1 MQPHSHA
8 EIDTRI
14 TRVSVPD
21 QVFASVCEAILTGR
35 YAPGER
41 LPAQRELARE
51 YGVNLTTVR
60 EAVKRLEQLKLVDV
74 RHGSAMRVRDWRRHG
89 SLDLIAH
96 ALLRAG
102 HLDREMLEQV
112 LEARRVL
119 LSQSAALAAGRA
131 TPGQAERLTE
141 LAVRVAGE
149 PDGAI
154 AQQLDFAFYEELVE
168 IAGNIVFSL
177 IMNSVRDLYLAGA
190 ALYRGVIANRDRLAP
205 LYAEISDA
213 VAAGDSER
221 ARAAAYELAFTQ
233 ERQLLD
239 AFK

>member
-1 MQPHSHA
+1 MSSSSLA
-8 EIDTRI
+8 AIDTRI

-41 LPAQRELARE
+41 LPAQRDLARE

-60 EAVKRLEQLKLVDV
+60 EAVKRLEQLRLVDV

-89 SLDLIAH
+89 GLDVIAH

-131 TPGQAERLTE
+131 TAGQAKRLAE
-141 LAVRVAGE
+141 LAGEVASE
-149 PDGAI
+149 PDEAV

-177 IMNSVRDLYLAGA
+177 IMNTVRDLYLAGA
-190 ALYRGVIANRDRLAP
+190 ALYRGVVANRERLAP
-205 LYAEISDA
+205 LYAEIAEA
-213 VAAGDSER
+213 VAAGDPER
-221 ARAAAYELAFTQ
+221 ARVAAEQLASTQ
-233 ERQLLD
+233 ERQLLEV
-239 AFK
+239 FQ

>member
-1 MQPHSHA
+1 MSDLA
-8 EIDTRI
+8 NRRIDTGI
-14 TRVSVPD
+14 VRVSVPD
-21 QVFASVCEAILTGR
+21 QVFASICEAILSGR

-41 LPAQRELARE
+41 LPAQRDLARE

-60 EAVKRLEQLKLVDV
+60 EAVKRLEQLRLVDV

-89 SLDLIAH
+89 GLDVIAH

-102 HLDREMLEQV
+102 HLDREMLTQV

-131 TPGQAERLTE
+131 TAEQAGRLSE
-141 LAVRVAGE
+141 MAAKVAAE
-149 PDGAI
+149 PDDAV
-154 AQQLDFAFYEELVE
+154 AQQLDFVFYEELIE

-190 ALYRGVIANRDRLAP
+190 ALYRGVIAHREKLAP
-205 LYAEISDA
+205 LYAEIASAVNDGDA
-213 VAAGDSER
+213 ER
-221 ARAAAYELAFTQ
+221 ARVATEELALIQ
-233 ERQLLD
+233 ENQMLA
-239 AFK
+239 AFG

>member
-1 MQPHSHA
+1 MNSRAPSA
-8 EIDTRI
+8 IDTRI
-14 TRVSVPD
+14 IRVSVPD
-21 QVFASVCEAILTGR
+21 QVFASICEAILTGR

-41 LPAQRELARE
+41 LPAQRDLARE

-60 EAVKRLEQLKLVDV
+60 EAVKRLEQLRLVDV

-89 SLDLIAH
+89 GLDVIAH

-119 LSQSAALAAGRA
+119 LSQSAALAATRVTTA
-131 TPGQAERLTE
+131 QARRLCD
-141 LAVRVAGE
+141 LAAKVAEE
-149 PDGAI
+149 PDDAV

-168 IAGNIVFSL
+168 NAGNIVFSL

-190 ALYRGVIANRDRLAP
+190 TLYRGVIAHRERLAP
-205 LYAEISDA
+205 LYSEIANA
-213 VAAGDSER
+213 VASGDSER
-221 ARAAAYELAFTQ
+221 ARAATYELASTQ
-233 ERQLLD
+233 ERQLLE